1 MIEIARH
8 IEILL
13 LDNDCVIVPGLGGFM
28 AHAVGARYDAKEQ
41 LFLPPCRVLGFNPLL
56 RINDSLLAQSYVEA
70 YDLSYP
76 EALRRIESEV
86 SELQQHLANEGSY
99 MLSNVGLLTVNDEG
113 HTSFEP
119 CEAGVLT
126 PSLYGL
132 STLEVETLEERSS
145 AAEPHATKKALSVP
159 SGFAAGSHVAD
170 EDAAE
175 ALGETSTDE
184 KAIVIRLSW
193 VRNAVAI
200 AAAVALFLI
209 MATPLSNSEQASRE
223 LSAVPVPAMPRMETR
238 GTLQLPTE
246 MHRDKALSVPSGF
259 AAGSHDSAEATNQAA
274 QEVHS
279 DKASRLSSD
288 IAAGSRV
295 AAEASQDESTDYY
308 CIVLASYVTQ
318 RNAEDYV
325 GKMHGD
331 GFGESRVIDHRNI
344 RRVVYGSYA
353 SEQEAQKELRELRRS
368 HYFEEAWV
376 YHVK

>member
-28 AHAVGARYDAKEQ
+28 AHSVSARYDAREQ

-86 SELQQHLANEGSY
+86 SELQQHLANEGRY

-132 STLEVETLEERSS
+132 STLEAETLEERRDV
-145 AAEPHATKKALSVP
+145 AE
-159 SGFAAGSHVAD
+159 SHVAKRAQG
-170 EDAAE
+170 AA
-175 ALGETSTDE
+175 AKSQTLTDE
-184 KAIVIRLSW
+184 AYTEVESEDSTAERAIVIRLSW
-193 VRNAVAI
+193 VRKAVAI
-200 AAAVALFLI
+200 AAAMILFLI
-209 MATPLSNSEQASRE
+209 MATPLSNSEQASLE
-223 LSAVPVPAMPRMETR
+223 LSSVPVPAMPRMETR
-238 GTLQLPTE
+238 GTLQLPAD
-246 MHRDKALSVPSGF
+246 MRQDNIKAADEPTVTAE
-259 AAGSHDSAEATNQAA
+259 AAGQVAQESLSPAEADEARPADKQPEMTPGKV
-274 QEVHS
+274 VH
-279 DKASRLSSD
+279 
-288 IAAGSRV
+288 
-295 AAEASQDESTDYY
+295 DELADYY

-325 GKMHGD
+325 GRMHGD
-331 GFGESRVIDHRNI
+331 GFSESRVIDHRNI

-353 SEQEAQKELRELRRS
+353 SEQEAQKELRTLRQS